1 MRCSTKRIIR
11 EKSMEYK
18 KCVVYNFA
26 KGSKENADYY
36 SYKNGQ
42 LDLDLNI
49 EVRSPKPEYKS
60 NVLKF
65 KNLKKIKKNDSSKE
79 ELKEPFNIA

>member
-1 MRCSTKRIIR
+1 
-11 EKSMEYK
+11 MEYK

-26 KGSKENADYY
+26 SGSKEKTDEYL
-36 SYKNGQ
+36 YKYGQ

-49 EVRSPKPEYKS
+49 EVRSPKSVYKS
-60 NVLKF
+60 NVLNF
-65 KNLKKIKKNDSSKE
+65 KNLEKVKKNDSFRE

>member
-1 MRCSTKRIIR
+1 
-11 EKSMEYK
+11 MEYK

-26 KGSKENADYY
+26 KGSKENTNYY

-49 EVRSPKPEYKS
+49 EVRSPKSVYKS
-60 NVLKF
+60 NVLNF
-65 KNLKKIKKNDSSKE
+65 KNLKKIKKNDSFRE
-79 ELKEPFNIA
+79 EQEEPFNVA